1 MSIKSDKVKVVGFFG
16 QSGAGKTT
24 IIRNVKGPINGSL
37 VMQNTGIIRYL
48 FQRNDNYTSPVE
60 LLSKYEDELKN
71 MKPTEK
77 SNKIDE
83 IYEKYIRAQ
92 FQLLNDFSTEVYLG
106 IRGDTHTKDS
116 FLLIDRS
123 PIDFYTL
130 TVCGV
135 NYLKDQ
141 LGKKH
146 NANSQKLIE
155 LVRQTAENN
164 TRNFFDV
171 IMVTKPWKAEGG
183 REFRDGVRDQYL
195 GEHYA
200 GDNWYNCADDIN
212 LEGIPQFTIKEEI
225 TDLFKRAEVV
235 EMYLK
240 EV

>member
-1 MSIKSDKVKVVGFFG
+1 MSYKSDKVKIVGFFG

-24 IIRNVKGPINGSL
+24 IIRNVKGPINGNL

-48 FQRNDNYTSPVE
+48 FQRNDSYTSPVE
-60 LLSKYEDELKN
+60 LLQKYKDDLAN
-71 MKPTEK
+71 MKPNEK
-77 SNKIDE
+77 SAKIDE
-83 IYEKYIRAQ
+83 IYEKYIRSQ

-106 IRGDTHTKDS
+106 ARPENYTQNN

-135 NYLKDQ
+135 NYLKEK

-146 NANSQKLIE
+146 NANCQKLIE
-155 LVRQTAENN
+155 LVRKTAETN
-164 TRNFFDV
+164 TRNFFD
-171 IMVTKPWKAEGG
+171 IIAVTKPWKSEGG
-183 REFRDGVRDQYL
+183 REFKDGVRDQYL

-200 GDNWYNCADDIN
+200 GDNWYSTLDDIN
-212 LEGIPQFTIKEEI
+212 LDGIPQFTIDEKV
-225 TDLFKRAEVV
+225 TDLFRRAEIV
-235 EMYLK
+235 ELCLQ

>member
-1 MSIKSDKVKVVGFFG
+1 MSYKSDKVKIVGFFG

-37 VMQNTGIIRYL
+37 VTQNTGIIRYL

-60 LLSKYEDELKN
+60 LLQKYKADLDI
-71 MKPTEK
+71 MKSNEK
-77 SNKIDE
+77 SAKIDE
-83 IYEKYIRAQ
+83 IYEKYIRSQ
-92 FQLLNDFSTEVYLG
+92 FQLLNDFSTEVY
-106 IRGDTHTKDS
+106 IASRPENHTKDS

-135 NYLKDQ
+135 NYLKEH
-141 LGKKH
+141 LGREH
-146 NANSQKLIE
+146 NEGCQKLIE
-155 LVRQTAENN
+155 LVRKTAEIN

-171 IMVTKPWKAEGG
+171 IAVTKPWKAEGG
-183 REFRDGVRDQYL
+183 REFKDGVRDQYL

-200 GDNWYNCADDIN
+200 GENWYSKMDDIN
-212 LEGIPQFTIKEEI
+212 LDGIPQFTIEEKI
-225 TDLFKRAEVV
+225 TDLFRRAEIV
-235 EMYLK
+235 ELCLQ

>member
-1 MSIKSDKVKVVGFFG
+1 MSTTRNKVKVVGFFG

-24 IIRNVKGPINGSL
+24 IIRNVKSPINGNL

-60 LLSKYEDELKN
+60 LLQKYSHDLKV
-71 MKPTEK
+71 MKPVEK
-77 SNKIDE
+77 SAKIDE
-83 IYEKYIRAQ
+83 IYEKYIRSQ

-106 IRGDTHTKDS
+106 TRDDNNNKNS

-135 NYLKDQ
+135 NYLKEQ

-146 NANSQKLIE
+146 NEQCQRLIE
-155 LVRQTAENN
+155 LVRTTAENN

-171 IMVTKPWKAEGG
+171 IMVTEPWKAEGG

-200 GDNWYNCADDIN
+200 GENWYKCANDIN
-212 LEGIPQFTIKEEI
+212 LEGIPQFIIEEKV
-225 TDLFKRAEVV
+225 TDLYKRAEIV
-235 EMYLK
+235 EMYLR

>member
-1 MSIKSDKVKVVGFFG
+1 MSVKSNKVKVVGFFG

-60 LLSKYEDELKN
+60 LLQKYDTDLKT
-71 MKPTEK
+71 MKPAEK
-77 SNKIDE
+77 SAKIDE
-83 IYEKYIRAQ
+83 IYEKYIRSQ
-92 FQLLNDFSTEVYLG
+92 FQLLNDFSTEVYYG
-106 IRGDTHTKDS
+106 TRDDNYSKDS

-135 NYLKDQ
+135 DYLREK

-146 NANSQKLIE
+146 NAQCQRLIE
-155 LVRQTAENN
+155 LVRDTAETN

-171 IMVTKPWKAEGG
+171 IMITEPWKAEGG
-183 REFRDGVRDQYL
+183 REFKDGIRDQYL

-200 GDNWYNCADDIN
+200 GENWYSRADDIN
-212 LEGIPQFTIKEEI
+212 LEGIPQFTIDEKV
-225 TDLFKRAEVV
+225 TDLIKRAEIV
-235 EMYLK
+235 ELYLQ